1 EVTGRLRR
9 ARRCAATAR
18 ASCAAA
24 ASSAGDAPSGFS
36 FGASGVRGS
45 EEFDAM
51 SPGGLVPGDSQ
62 LSGRTGVGLSAVVPN
77 SSGYKDGRGDCATAS
92 LGWPQTAT
100 RSKGAR
106 IPPPGLGDAKGY
118 AALGFEALPH

>member
-1 EVTGRLRR
+1 
-9 ARRCAATAR
+9 
-18 ASCAAA
+18 
-24 ASSAGDAPSGFS
+24 
-36 FGASGVRGS
+36 VRGS

-100 RSKGAR
+100 RSKAR
-106 IPPPGLGDAKGY
+106 GY
-118 AALGFEALPH
+118 RRPDSEMQRGTSR